1 MAHLLNYDAGVL
13 KRTYTTLN
21 IESKVSPPSAGSPS
35 ASSSSLSSVNS
46 TRRSPRSDAE
56 KLDTICNY
64 MRKELRWGVSDFVKA
79 LASAEGS
86 NNTRRKAAFAAVT
99 YKDSVVL
106 ESYFGD
112 ADRL

>member
-1 MAHLLNYDAGVL
+1 MVFSYLRN
-13 KRTYTTLN
+13 
-21 IESKVSPPSAGSPS
+21 
-35 ASSSSLSSVNS
+35 
-46 TRRSPRSDAE
+46 
-56 KLDTICNY
+56 
-64 MRKELRWGVSDFVKA
+64 ELRWGISDFIKA

-99 YKDSVVL
+99 YKDSEVL